1 MDNAARAHL
10 LALDEIRGEGRS
22 SGRTYF
28 ISNGEPLPQSEII
41 RGLLGAAGIEAEI
54 RPLAPGIAH
63 MAGAT
68 LETAWKLLRIK
79 NEPPLTRWSAE
90 QLSTAHWYDISAA
103 RRDLGYEPLVSI
115 ADGLRLLR
123 EHIEQLP

>member
-1 MDNAARAHL
+1 
-10 LALDEIRGEGRS
+10 
-22 SGRTYF
+22 
-28 ISNGEPLPQSEII
+28 
-41 RGLLGAAGIEAEI
+41 
-54 RPLAPGIAH
+54 